1 MRILVVGAG
10 AMGGYFGGRLLEA
23 GRNVTFLVRPRRAAQ
38 LAKTGLI
45 IRSKFGD
52 ASLPAPPTV
61 AAEALHEPFDL
72 ILLSCKAYD
81 LQSAADSFAPAAGK
95 NTAILPFLNGMAH
108 IDYLVERFGSAAVL
122 GGQCVISTTL
132 DTEGRILHLNDM
144 HLLSFGERDGAMS
157 DRAQAIAKEFSG
169 VKFEAHLSNAI
180 LHEMWEKWVFIA
192 TAASINCLMRAIVGD
207 IMAAGGKDLT
217 LALLAECDGIAKA
230 HGFALTEASMKRAVS
245 ILTTPGSPFAASM
258 LRDVEHGAPIEADHI
273 VGDLIARGQARN
285 CNIPLLQVAY
295 TQLKSYEAR
304 RAREAA
310 TAKAA

>member
-38 LAKTGLI
+38 LAKTGLL

-52 ASLPAPPTV
+52 ASLSAPPTV
-61 AAEALHEPFDL
+61 LAENLREPFDL

-81 LQSAADSFAPAAGK
+81 LESAADSFAPAVGK

-108 IDYLVERFGSAAVL
+108 IDYLAERFGEAAVL

-132 DTEGRILHLNDM
+132 DAEGRILHLNEM
-144 HLLSFGERDGAMS
+144 HQLSFGERDGS
-157 DRAQAIAKEFSG
+157 TSERAQAIAKEFSG
-169 VKFEAHLSNAI
+169 VKFEARLSNAI

-192 TAASINCLMRAIVGD
+192 TAASINCLMRAMVGD

-217 LALLAECDGIAKA
+217 LALLAECDNIAKA
-230 HGFALTEASMKRAVS
+230 HGFASTEANTKRAVS

-258 LRDVEHGAPIEADHI
+258 LRDIENGARIEADHV
-273 VGDLIARGQARN
+273 VGDLVARGQAKN
-285 CNIPLLQVAY
+285 CKPPLLQIAY
-295 TQLKSYEAR
+295 FHLKSYEAR
-304 RAREAA
+304 RAREATA
-310 TAKAA
+310 AKAA